1 MNALEF
7 VAYAVKSHNQHAE
20 FHSGRWLPAGK
31 NTTFRWRTTHSF
43 ISLSVYL
50 YGHRIATLHVDGP
63 TKDPSKWT
71 LAQVEFTCAGYDTK
85 TTHRWLSHVFSGVR
99 EFIPISVSTRD
110 ISLPKRLRATG
121 MAAHCIDNDAREA
134 AGMAL
139 YSKVRTITVNGVR
152 AVFIANATY
161 AVTRSGDVIL
171 PKFDEGGLKLHAVS
185 LTKPLAKGRR
195 IVTAYHR
202 SLCATTGLAPFE
214 CMQHVRDAAIA
225 DGKSVPLVAHAH
237 FGGILRTAYAA
248 VARGAMPVHD
258 ALLLCTEFSMPPHVA
273 EVVDVPLRGTVP
285 ESRLVE
291 KIEELVVAYKRGGVR

>member
-7 VAYAVKSHNQHAE
+7 IAYAVKSHSQHAE

-31 NTTFRWRTTHSF
+31 NTTFRWKVTLSF

-50 YGHRIATLHVDGP
+50 YGHRIATLHVAGP
-63 TKDPSKWT
+63 VEDPSTWT
-71 LAQVEFTCAGYDTK
+71 LAQVEFTYAGYPTR
-85 TTHRWLSHVFSGVR
+85 TTGRWLGRVFSGVR
-99 EFIPISVSTRD
+99 EFIPTNVSLRD

-121 MAAHCIDNDAREA
+121 MAAHCADSDAREA
-134 AGMAL
+134 AGMSL
-139 YSKVRTITVNGVR
+139 YSKVRTITVNGVST
-152 AVFIANATY
+152 VFVANADY

-171 PKFDEGGLKLHAVS
+171 PKLDESGLKLYSVS
-185 LTKPLAKGRR
+185 SAKPLAKGRR

-202 SLCATTGLAPFE
+202 SLCATTGLTPFE
-214 CMQHVRDAAIA
+214 CMQHVRDAAVA
-225 DGKSVPLVAHAH
+225 DGKSVPLVAYPH

-258 ALLLCTEFSMPPHVA
+258 ALLLCTEFSVPPHAA